1 MSDLLHGHLQRK
13 SAHSNLPSN
22 FECAVSHHQ
31 SGRLAQAKDLYL
43 QALQEDPAH
52 FDALHLLGVIA
63 FQSGDA
69 ALSVD
74 LINQALVYN
83 ASHPTAYLNLGNAQ
97 RSLKQ
102 LTAAKQSYDR
112 AIELSPHT
120 ANAHYN
126 KGLVLMER
134 QEFELALA
142 TLQQAV
148 KLQPESSQFIHQCG
162 LAYQALAQYSQAIQ
176 CFDHALQLQPDLAEA
191 LNDKGFALQ
200 QLRQSPAAMVC
211 YQQAVSLNPKLAA
224 SWHNLGLLQLAAK
237 DLESAHLCLETAYA
251 LLPDSPYLLGVLLH
265 TQMHIAQWGQLDERL
280 TALWSQLSQG
290 HKVLPPFVSVTL
302 NADVE
307 SQRQAAHIWVNDKL
321 AAYNNTPPLAPYK
334 GHSKIRIGYFSAD
347 FQEHATAYLMAELF
361 ELHDKNQF
369 EIYAYSFGPA
379 HTDPMRQRLIKAFDH
394 FHDVGRLT
402 DAQIVTL
409 ARSHEIDIAID
420 LKGYTTDS
428 RADIFAMR
436 LAPVQVNYLGY
447 PGTMGAPFMDYLI
460 ADTVIIPQ
468 EHIHHYA
475 EKIAYMPGCYQVND
489 RHRKISPLTLSRS
502 EAGLPENGFVFCC
515 FNNTYK
521 ITPQV
526 LDSWARIL
534 QQVDGSVL
542 WLLADNTAGVANLI
556 AQAKLR
562 GIAPERLV
570 FAPRI
575 PLDIHLARHRL
586 ADVFLDTLPCNAHT
600 TASDALWAGLP
611 VLTCMGEAFAS
622 RVAASLLL
630 AVGMPE
636 LICESVQDLECLAI
650 GLARN
655 PVLLADLKIKLH
667 QQLSGSALFDTPQY
681 TKHLESAYTHMY
693 AQNQAGQAPEHFG
706 VQWGEQSADALYE
719 QARIQHNQGELD
731 LALRG
736 YANALKLQP
745 DHFNTLHMAGI
756 LMAQQSEFESA
767 VTLLEQAVKVNPDHA
782 DAHSN
787 LGMVLNE
794 LKQFEPSKLVL
805 KRAIQLNPESPI
817 AFSNLGLACGELQEW
832 AQAAQYHAQAIALA
846 PANAASHYN
855 QGHTLIQARQYE
867 AALASLENALDLNPQ
882 LVQAWTD
889 KGLAL
894 EALER
899 PHQAMQAFE
908 TACQMQPD
916 YGRAHFC
923 LGKHWADQKQF
934 DNALEAFNRAVE
946 CNPNDGQAFCSK
958 GAVYSQLKQY
968 KAALQSLDQALA
980 INPDL
985 EDAHTNKALV
995 LQLMGKMPESLVY
1008 YNRAI
1013 NATPNNAIL
1022 LNNRAAVLQALN
1034 RHPEALN
1041 DLQQALE
1048 LNPSYVEALVNQ
1060 GNVYIDIKRIDEALK
1075 SYSRA
1080 LEIEPEREF
1089 VEGMRLHAQMQICDW
1104 TEYENRRDQIIRK
1117 IKEGK
1122 KVAPPFAVLAITD
1135 DIAVQRMAAQLY
1147 LPPEVPPSEEFP
1159 KLERYANHSR
1169 IRLGYFS
1176 ADFHDH
1182 ATMYLM
1188 AEFFEL
1194 HDKSKFEI
1202 HAFSFG
1208 PDKNDGMRQRAVKAF
1223 EHFHDVR
1230 THTDEEIVH
1239 LSRSL
1244 EIDIAFDLKGCTQGC
1259 RPRIFALRAAPIQ
1272 INYLGYPGSMGV
1284 SYIDYIIAD
1293 RVVIPEELKDQYSEK
1308 VIYLDGCYQ
1317 PQDTTRAI
1325 SDEALYK
1332 KKHGL
1337 PENNFIYCC
1346 FNNNYKITPQ
1356 ILDHWSI
1363 ILKNNKKS
1371 VLWLLEDNNIASH
1384 NIKNEFLKRD
1394 IKLNRIIFAPR
1405 IELHSHLARQ
1415 KLADLFID
1423 TFPCNAHTTAT
1434 DALFSKLSLI
1444 SISGN
1449 SFASRVAKSISQL
1462 FCEIT
1467 INCKTETEY
1476 ITLATQC
1483 CGPKNYKST
1492 KENSEIFQI
1501 DKIRN
1506 YNKDFELKIAELIS

>member
-1 MSDLLHGHLQRK
+1 MSALLHGHLQRK

-22 FECAVSHHQ
+22 FECAVRHHQ

-43 QALQEDPAH
+43 QTLQEDPAH

-74 LINQALVYN
+74 LITQALNYN
-83 ASHPTAYLNLGNAQ
+83 ATHPTAYLNLGNAQ

-102 LTAAKQSYDR
+102 LTAANKSYDR

-134 QEFELALA
+134 QEFDLAL
-142 TLQQAV
+142 TSLQQAI
-148 KLQPESSQFIHQCG
+148 KIQPESSQFIHQCG

-191 LNDKGFALQ
+191 LNDKGFALL

-251 LLPDSPYLLGVLLH
+251 LQPDLPYLLGVLLH

-280 TALWSQLSQG
+280 TELWSQLSQG

-302 NADVE
+302 NADLK
-307 SQRQAAHIWVNDKL
+307 SQTQAAHIWVNDKL

-347 FQEHATAYLMAELF
+347 LQEHATAYLMAELF

-402 DAQIVTL
+402 DEQIVTL

-428 RADIFAMR
+428 RADIFAIR
-436 LAPVQVNYLGY
+436 LAPLQVNYLGY

-475 EKIAYMPGCYQVND
+475 EKIAYMPGCYQAND
-489 RHRKISPLTLSRS
+489 RHRKIAALTLSRS
-502 EAGLPENGFVFCC
+502 EAGLPDNGFVYCC

-534 QQVDGSVL
+534 QQVEGSVL
-542 WLLADNTAGVANLI
+542 WLLADNAPGVINLI
-556 AQAKLR
+556 EQAKLR

-575 PLDIHLARHRL
+575 PLDRHLARHRL

-600 TASDALWAGLP
+600 TASDALWTGLP

-622 RVAASLLL
+622 RVAASLLQ

-636 LICESVQDLECLAI
+636 IICESVQDLESLAI
-650 GLARN
+650 SLARN
-655 PVLLADLKIKLH
+655 PALLADLKIKLR
-667 QQLSGSALFDTPQY
+667 QQLSGSALFNTPQY
-681 TKHLESAYTHMY
+681 TQHLESAYTHMY

-719 QARIQHNQGELD
+719 QARIHHNQGALE

-794 LKQFEPSKLVL
+794 LKQFEQSKPVL
-805 KRAIQLNPESPI
+805 QRAIQLNPESPI
-817 AFSNLGLACGELQEW
+817 AFSNLGLACGELEEW
-832 AQAAQYHAQAIALA
+832 AQAAQYHAQAIVLA

-855 QGHTLIQARQYE
+855 QGHTLIQAREFE
-867 AALASLENALDLNPQ
+867 AALASFEQALVLNPH

-894 EALER
+894 DALKR
-899 PHQAMQAFE
+899 PHQALQAFE
-908 TACQMQPD
+908 AACHIQPD

-934 DNALEAFNRAVE
+934 DNALEAFNRVVE
-946 CNPNDGQAFCSK
+946 CNPNDAQAFCSK
-958 GAVYSQLKQY
+958 GTVYSQLKQY
-968 KAALQSLDQALA
+968 KVALQSLDQALA

-985 EDAHTNKALV
+985 EDAHINKALV

-1034 RHPEALN
+1034 RHQEALN
-1041 DLQQALE
+1041 DLEKALE
-1048 LNPSYVEALVNQ
+1048 LNPSYVDALVNQ
-1060 GNVYIDIKRIDEALK
+1060 GNVYIDIKRIDEAVK

-1089 VEGMRLHAQMQICDW
+1089 LEGMRLHAQMHICDW
-1104 TEYENRRDQIIRK
+1104 TDYENRRDQIIRK

-1122 KVAPPFAVLAITD
+1122 KVAPPFGVLAITD

-1208 PDKNDGMRQRAVKAF
+1208 PDKNDEMRQRAVKAF

-1230 THTDEEIVH
+1230 NYTDEEIVH

-1284 SYIDYIIAD
+1284 SYMDYIIAD
-1293 RVVIPEELKDQYSEK
+1293 RIVIPEHLKDQYSEK
-1308 VIYLDGCYQ
+1308 VLYLDGCYQ
-1317 PQDTTRAI
+1317 PQDTLRKI
-1325 SDEALYK
+1325 NDVVMSRNQF
-1332 KKHGL
+1332 GL
-1337 PENNFIYCC
+1337 PENCFIYCC
-1346 FNNNYKITPQ
+1346 FNNNYKITPD
-1356 ILDHWSI
+1356 ILNIWAN
-1363 ILKNNKKS
+1363 ILNTNQNS
-1371 VLWLLEDNNIASH
+1371 SLWLLEDNIIASQ
-1384 NIKNEFLKRD
+1384 NLLLELAKRD
-1394 IKLNRIIFAPR
+1394 ISERRVFFAKR
-1405 IELHSHLARQ
+1405 TEISLHLARQ
-1415 KLADLFID
+1415 RLADLFID
-1423 TFPCNAHTTAT
+1423 TFPCSAHTTAT
-1434 DALFSKLSLI
+1434 DALSVGLKLI
-1444 SISGN
+1444 SLSGDA
-1449 SFASRVAKSISQL
+1449 FASRVSLSIGKLQSTLLIETDNKNNYQLHALNFTESAKNTSTGKYSTQSYTVGFEEKIFTILNLSQ
-1462 FCEIT
+1462 
-1467 INCKTETEY
+1467 
-1476 ITLATQC
+1476 
-1483 CGPKNYKST
+1483 
-1492 KENSEIFQI
+1492 
-1501 DKIRN
+1501 
-1506 YNKDFELKIAELIS
+1506 